1 MDTCVVSASWL
12 LWILQLWT
20 FVYKFLCRPKFSF
33 LLVVSSK
40 HLSYP
45 FGSYQ
50 TFFDPF
56 LYVVHFRGLVSFF
69 GIWISSCTN
78 TSFLKKLLFPHEWS
92 WQHLLKATDRKYNTF
107 IFKLL
112 ILFHCSICLIFMP
125 ILHCLDYCSF
135 VVSFEFRMCE
145 FSNFVLFPD
154 HFVYSGFLVSHMNF
168 KINLLISAN
177 KHLGFW

>member
-1 MDTCVVSASWL
+1 MLFLLLGYYEYYNYEHLCTSFYVDLSFHFSWL
-12 LWILQLWT
+12 YLLSICLI
-20 FVYKFLCRPKFSF
+20 
-33 LLVVSSK
+33 LLVLIK
-40 HLSYP
+40 HSLIHFCMLYTLEVWFHSLVYEFP
-45 FGSYQ
+45 VAQ
-50 TFFDPF
+50 TPVF
-56 LYVVHFRGLVSFF
+56 
-69 GIWISSCTN
+69 W
-78 TSFLKKLLFPHEWS
+78 KKLLFPHEWS